1 MPHGCGSMGADE
13 ALMLDDCGFV
23 SSCNLTSSFIIRGEE
38 LWTSTGNTCFN
49 RATFFN
55 EKGF

>member
-1 MPHGCGSMGADE
+1 MGADE

-23 SSCNLTSSFIIRGEE
+23 SSCNLTSLFIIRGEK

-49 RATFFN
+49 RTTFFN
-55 EKGF
+55 